1 VLYAT
6 QACAM
11 QTQPLH
17 TTEASSA
24 SESIASSQLHTKPRA
39 QGSSA
44 ISPNEYPTT
53 PHRRRPLPAIPPK
66 LHTYT
71 EEAHHTSPL
80 QHEALPYHRQLTQAF
95 RLYHHLVGVPPPYRY
110 EAYSAITTPQR
121 KHLAAA
127 AFRAYRAHWLFGR
140 RHSDEGIAFSFV
152 RGTC

>member
-1 VLYAT
+1 MRHKHVRCKLNHYT
-6 QACAM
+6 PPKPLPPLSLLPQANY
-11 QTQPLH
+11 TL
-17 TTEASSA
+17 
-24 SESIASSQLHTKPRA
+24 KPRA